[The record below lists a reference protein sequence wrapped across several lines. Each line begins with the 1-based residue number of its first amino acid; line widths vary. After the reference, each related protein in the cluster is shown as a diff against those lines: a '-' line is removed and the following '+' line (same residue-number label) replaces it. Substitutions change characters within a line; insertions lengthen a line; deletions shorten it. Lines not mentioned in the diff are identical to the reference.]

1 MSSDV
6 TVIRV
11 AAAVRMVLAV
21 SVAATGSF
29 LPHLHGRSTAFFLL
43 AELVWL
49 PWVTAVFFASA
60 RPRYRLVVVGGL
72 VGDLVALFGLQVLV
86 PSAGVGAL
94 LGYLVVVAFGVYTAG
109 RRAAIQLAVLSIA
122 LAVLGQFI
130 VPTSQRISAAILIPF
145 SVAVLVLVLMIER
158 TATRHFETEA
168 LAARLQ
174 TKADTILANVA
185 DAVVVMDGQGVLVEA
200 NVATETLVG
209 RPVDELVGR
218 SCAEILGLHRGERAF
233 DCSNGCALIGLFEG
247 DDASQGLELWR
258 PLPDDRRQPLL
269 ASAIEIR
276 GQAGTDEVVHS
287 LRDITRIKQA
297 EEAKTL
303 FLATASH
310 ELKTPLT
317 VIQGFADTLAR
328 YPDLEPKTKA
338 AALEAIRARS
348 VDLARIVDRL
358 LVSSRIEAGRVNVV
372 STDLDVAPL
381 VFERVQSVAAATG
394 RDVRYQGHDQQL
406 VAWANADSLVTV
418 VDHLLDNALKYSP
431 GGEPV
436 TVTARLDDDDELRL
450 SVEDRGVGM
459 DREQARHCFDKFW
472 QGETTDVRRFGGT
485 GIGLYIVQSL
495 VEAMGGSVEVTSER
509 DVGSTFTIRL
519 RRTSPRRTEAVTGE
533 PTSIQEFMKQL
544 GVVNRGRA

>member
-6 TVIRV
+6 VVIRV

-60 RPRYRLVVVGGL
+60 RPRNRLAVVGGL
-72 VGDLVALFGLQVLV
+72 VGDLVALFGLQVLL

-109 RRAAIQLAVLSIA
+109 RRAASQLAVASIA
-122 LAVLGQFI
+122 LAVLGQFV
-130 VPTSQRISAAILIPF
+130 VPTSQRISAAVLIPF
-145 SVAVLVLVLMIER
+145 SVAVLALVLMIER

-168 LAARLQ
+168 LAARLR

-185 DAVVVMDGQGVLVEA
+185 DAVVVMDGHGVLVEA
-200 NVATETLVG
+200 NAATETLVG
-209 RPVDELVGR
+209 RPVDELVGHP
-218 SCAEILGLHRGERAF
+218 CAEILGLHRGERAF
-233 DCSNGCALIGLFEG
+233 DCSNGCALVSLLEG

-269 ASAIEIR
+269 ASAIEIG

-372 STDLDVAPL
+372 STELDVAPL

-394 RDVRYQGHDQQL
+394 RDVRYLGPEQQL
-406 VAWANADSLVTV
+406 LAWANADSLVTV

-436 TVTARLDDDDELRL
+436 TVTAGLDDEELRL